1 MTRGQSHT
9 TVTHLK
15 GLFKMEENTML
26 LEIPAELENLKLP
39 APQLVDIYTDRKNRV
54 IYIDYDIDSNLV
66 GDVGRQII
74 EYNREDKGKPVAER
88 KPIVILINSGGGC
101 LESTYA
107 VIGIM
112 ETSTTPIVTVN
123 MNCAYSAAGLILL
136 AGHKR
141 YCMPR
146 SQMLIHS
153 GSASG
158 ISGNY
163 EDIQESTKSYKKMIE
178 EMREFII
185 SKTSIDKPLM
195 NKNKSKDWYLDTA
208 QQLNLNCVDKI
219 LASLDEIL

>member
-1 MTRGQSHT
+1 
-9 TVTHLK
+9 
-15 GLFKMEENTML
+15 MEENTML

-39 APQLVDIYTDRKNRV
+39 APQLVDLYADRKNRI
-54 IYIDYDIDSNLV
+54 IYIDYDIDSSLV
-66 GDVGRQII
+66 AEVGRQII
-74 EYNREDKGKPVAER
+74 EYNREDKNKPTEQR

-112 ETSTTPIVTVN
+112 ETSATPIVTVN
-123 MNCAYSAAGLILL
+123 MNCAYSAAGLLLL

-178 EMREFII
+178 EMREFIVN
-185 SKTSIDKPLM
+185 KTNIDKSLI
-195 NKNKSKDWYLDTA
+195 NKNKSKDWYLDTT
-208 QQLNLNCVDKI
+208 QQLNLGCVDK
-219 LASLDEIL
+219 LLTSLDEIL